1 MRMVSTLYTFQIL
14 VVVSMVLRPSHA
26 VIQLLCGSNIN
37 LNPSSV
43 ATYRFGDYTN
53 PYPTGLSCNF
63 DFSLSDANEKIL
75 FQVFPKCTSGA
86 DVLKINNGGN
96 QCCPGCEVPI
106 TDLSNAFQVS
116 LTTDSTSGPDELGFV
131 IRIAT
136 GKDESN
142 CPTSSPSPI
151 IVSVGS
157 SPVIITSPGFPN
169 KYPRFSECRYTIN
182 PHDSSKGLS
191 LTFDVISLDYY
202 NGCYD
207 KIQLGLYNTDP
218 VDICTNYKTSLF
230 LPNER
235 YTSGGETHLNFTS
248 DDRDEGYGFRV
259 TIVQVDLGATQSPT
273 TQSTTA
279 VQTVET
285 TSSETTTTSTAAA
298 QSTETTAASTT
309 AAQTTAASTTAFQTT
324 ETTAASAHVGTT
336 TETIVK
342 STPTSVPATVQSVSS
357 TITASSAESTAVVST
372 AAPHTDPSTVIQL
385 SCGSNINLNPSSV
398 MTYRFGDYT
407 NPYQTEL
414 SCDFDFSLSD
424 ANEKILFQ
432 VFPQCTKD
440 EDVLKINNGN
450 NECCFGC
457 QPPIS
462 VLSNTFLQLSL
473 TTDSTSGPEE
483 LGFVIRI
490 ITGKDE
496 SRCPTSSPSPIIVS
510 VGSSPVIITS
520 PGFPNKYPGFSDC
533 RYTINPHD
541 SSKGLS
547 FTFDVISLDY
557 FDGCYDKIQLGLYNT
572 DPVDI
577 CTDYTDA
584 IFLPNERYT
593 SGGETHLNFTS
604 DYRDEGY
611 GFRVTIVQVEI
622 GATQPPTA
630 ASTTAVQTVETTT
643 SETTAAS
650 TTAAQTTETTLES
663 TTAAQTTKTT
673 AASATVGTTAE
684 RTVKSTT
691 SETTA
696 VPATVQ
702 SVQSTITASTANSIA
717 AESTEAPHTN
727 PTTVEIGATQP
738 PTAAS
743 TTAVQTV
750 ETTTSESTAASTTA
764 AQTTETTLES
774 TTAAQTTK
782 TTAASAT
789 VGTTAERTVKSTTSE
804 TTAVPATVQS
814 VQSTITAST
823 ANSTAAEST
832 EAPHTISTTE
842 TIESNETTQD
852 LTTTTS
858 STSMTTKPEVTV
870 SSTELPPTT
879 SFPETTT
886 TEFFDAL
893 TTSAKVVAVTGLV
906 FLGVIL

>member
-14 VVVSMVLRPSHA
+14 VVVSMVWRPSHA
-26 VIQLLCGSNIN
+26 VIQLSCGSNIN

-53 PYPTGLSCNF
+53 PYPTGLSCDF

-75 FQVFPKCTSGA
+75 FQVFPQCTPGA
-86 DVLKINNGGN
+86 DVLKINNGPN
-96 QCCPGCEVPI
+96 ACCDGCEQPI
-106 TDLSNAFQVS
+106 SAPSNAFQVS
-116 LTTDSTSGPDELGFV
+116 LTTDSTSGPKELGFV

-136 GKDESN
+136 GKDESR

-157 SPVIITSPGFPN
+157 SPVTITSPGFPN
-169 KYPRFSECRYTIN
+169 KYPTFSDCRYTIS

-218 VDICTNYKTSLF
+218 VDICTNYKMSLF

-259 TIVQVDLGATQSPT
+259 TIVQVDLGATQSP
-273 TQSTTA
+273 
-279 VQTVET
+279 
-285 TSSETTTTSTAAA
+285 
-298 QSTETTAASTT
+298 
-309 AAQTTAASTTAFQTT
+309 TT

-385 SCGSNINLNPSSV
+385 SCGENINLNPSSV
-398 MTYRFGDYT
+398 ATYRFGDYT
-407 NPYQTEL
+407 NPYPTGL
-414 SCDFDFSLSD
+414 SCNFDFSLSD

-432 VFPQCTKD
+432 VFPKCTQD
-440 EDVLKINNGN
+440 ADVLKINDGPNV
-450 NECCFGC
+450 CCPGC
-457 QPPIS
+457 EVPITAP
-462 VLSNTFLQLSL
+462 SNAFQVSF

-490 ITGKDE
+490 ATGKDE
-496 SRCPTSSPSPIIVS
+496 SNCATSSPSPIIVS
-510 VGSSPVIITS
+510 VGSSPVTITS
-520 PGFPNKYPGFSDC
+520 PGFPNKYPTSSDC
-533 RYTINPHD
+533 RYTISPHD

-547 FTFDVISLDY
+547 LTFDVISLDY
-557 FDGCYDKIQLGLYNT
+557 FNGCYDKIQLGLYDT

-577 CTDYTDA
+577 CTNYKMSL
-584 IFLPNERYT
+584 FLPNERYT

-604 DYRDEGY
+604 DDRDEGY
-611 GFRVTIVQVEI
+611 GFRVTIVQVDL
-622 GATQPPTA
+622 GATQPP
-630 ASTTAVQTVETTT
+630 
-643 SETTAAS
+643 TAAS
-650 TTAAQTTETTLES
+650 TTAAQTTETTSASTTSAQTTETILESTTAAQTTETTSASTTSAQTTETILES

-673 AASATVGTTAE
+673 AASATVGTTADT
-684 RTVKSTT
+684 TVKSTT
-691 SETTA
+691 SQTTA

-702 SVQSTITASTANSIA
+702 SVSSTITASTAESTA
-717 AESTEAPHTN
+717 AVSTEAPHTN
-727 PTTVEIGATQP
+727 PTT
-738 PTAAS
+738 
-743 TTAVQTV
+743 
-750 ETTTSESTAASTTA
+750 
-764 AQTTETTLES
+764 
-774 TTAAQTTK
+774 
-782 TTAASAT
+782 
-789 VGTTAERTVKSTTSE
+789 
-804 TTAVPATVQS
+804 
-814 VQSTITAST
+814 
-823 ANSTAAEST
+823 
-832 EAPHTISTTE
+832 E
-842 TIESNETTQD
+842 TIESNETTKES
-852 LTTTTS
+852 TTTTS
-858 STSMTTKPEVTV
+858 STSMTTVTKTEVTV

-886 TEFFDAL
+886 TGFFDAL

-906 FLGVIL
+906 FLGVVPLIVMAIFCLIRKRKKPSRDNRLHNPNLHNAKYYNTYHYQMTHKPLFYQYWGEL